1 MASAQGRSQRAA
13 TKRMDGP
20 RDAAHVIR
28 LGTAEEF
35 RRKAAGL
42 DEFKPIV
49 FDEGTE
55 GLYVSEHMK
64 KENKKT

>member
-1 MASAQGRSQRAA
+1 M
-13 TKRMDGP
+13 
-20 RDAAHVIR
+20 IR